1 MATAQREL
9 EAQTQQLQIA
19 REAFNDALAE
29 ARLAREENVVLRG
42 DLERLR
48 RQYEGSRQDLSAERD
63 QLQRRSGIEFSRPQH
78 EACGA
83 LSSIIANLICDAV
96 LQTRRMRKLKF
107 SDRCSE
113 KTEPGIGKPCFHF
126 EGTDADIASH

>member
-29 ARLAREENVVLRG
+29 SRLAREENVVLRG
-42 DLERLR
+42 DLERMR

-63 QLQRRSGIEFSRPQH
+63 QLQRR
-78 EACGA
+78 
-83 LSSIIANLICDAV
+83 
-96 LQTRRMRKLKF
+96 
-107 SDRCSE
+107 
-113 KTEPGIGKPCFHF
+113 
-126 EGTDADIASH
+126 

>member
-29 ARLAREENVVLRG
+29 SRLAREENVILRG
-42 DLERLR
+42 DLERVR

-63 QLQRRSGIEFSRPQH
+63 QLQRRCKINSSQSFWMQH
-78 EACGA
+78 VA
-83 LSSIIANLICDAV
+83 LFPVSSAHLICVYSAGR
-96 LQTRRMRKLKF
+96 TNA
-107 SDRCSE
+107 
-113 KTEPGIGKPCFHF
+113 KT
-126 EGTDADIASH
+126 